1 MILVLDNNR
10 NQFLWGSQRASLLSP
25 LILMDEGE
33 RPLKEIFSPSHTE
46 GGLRLVWT
54 AWNLYNLLLVQLRSA
69 DSPLAAFYC
78 FTLYQSHHLSLT
90 FISARERQKDHMAG
104 TMIQVL
110 HQLCPA
116 WSNPS
121 QSAAH

>member
-1 MILVLDNNR
+1 
-10 NQFLWGSQRASLLSP
+10 
-25 LILMDEGE
+25 MDEGE
-33 RPLKEIFSPSHTE
+33 RLLKEIFSPSHTE

-90 FISARERQKDHMAG
+90 LYLLERDRE
-104 TMIQVL
+104 TT
-110 HQLCPA
+110 
-116 WSNPS
+116 
-121 QSAAH
+121 